1 MYIHVYRH
9 QIEWSQ
15 RGFLISSIT
24 IICCSELDKT
34 HSFYEVLLVVFRY
47 KKCIIINCYSFN
59 LHRSESIWLKL
70 DPQKPPPSTMSH
82 IKVLWLWFT
91 VFNTTFNNISVLLWR
106 SVLLLE
112 ETGVPEK
119 ITDLSQVT
127 DKLYHI
133 MLYRLS
139 GIRTHNVTCDKYWLH
154 R

>member
-1 MYIHVYRH
+1 MPIFTKQMQYKSKNVPQVLNCVTSKSCLLHYTCTVYKIEKIIFLLNDFLVLLIITSNNVWLDNILLNSWDKEIYIQMYIHVYRH

-70 DPQKPPPSTMSH
+70 D
-82 IKVLWLWFT
+82 L
-91 VFNTTFNNISVLLWR
+91 
-106 SVLLLE
+106 
-112 ETGVPEK
+112 
-119 ITDLSQVT
+119 
-127 DKLYHI
+127 
-133 MLYRLS
+133 
-139 GIRTHNVTCDKYWLH
+139 
-154 R
+154 